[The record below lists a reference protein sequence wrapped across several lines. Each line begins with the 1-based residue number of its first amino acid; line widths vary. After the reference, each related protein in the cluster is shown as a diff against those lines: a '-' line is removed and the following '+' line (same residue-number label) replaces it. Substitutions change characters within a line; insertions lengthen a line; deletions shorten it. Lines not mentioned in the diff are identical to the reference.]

1 MATLARRS
9 KVLTLRQALLADSI
23 VSGVVG
29 GLSLVG
35 AGWLASLLDLPTA
48 LLAGSG
54 TIAIAYAAVLAM
66 LTRRMAVPSAAGS
79 AVVGGNL
86 AWAAGGVLLLVSG
99 WVESN
104 GLGTGFILVHIVG
117 ALIFAELQLMALHT
131 ER

>member
-9 KVLTLRQALLADSI
+9 NVLTLRQALLADSI
-23 VSGVVG
+23 VSGIVG

-35 AGWLASLLDLPTA
+35 AGWLASVLDLSTA

-66 LTRRMAVPSAAGS
+66 LTRRMPVPSTAGS
-79 AVVGGNL
+79 AVVGGNV
-86 AWAAGGVLLLVSG
+86 AWAATGVLLLMSG
-99 WVESN
+99 WVDPN

-117 ALIFAELQLMALHT
+117 ARIFAELQAMAL
-131 ER
+131 RASR